1 MATQATGN
9 SKKSGAVMKRIPSF
23 ARRDGAADND
33 GGGALFASLNKE
45 NYKHQTDSNLARTPS
60 VDTPNNDNEEEGTP
74 NPLLSPGPTPY
85 WKTVEER
92 GGKTSP
98 RTTRSATKK
107 KLVSNML
114 ELEMMAGNHDDEE
127 EHTNSSDSSVAVTRL
142 ALFQP
147 PASSAFTNATPS
159 SYNNAS
165 ASRRQQ
171 HQREAERVR
180 QQKVRKAVDSAL
192 DEHALGIGG
201 FKRRNKKIKTQQ
213 LPAVDTTSSSDDANT
228 TTSNSDLQL
237 ERMQQIIQEQLTN
250 QDSTKLEQQIAKTAT
265 AERDA
270 QHHQS
275 RYQELELKYS
285 QLESRYNAR
294 EQELQSQYEKYE
306 QRMEAVNAQC
316 LERREVIA
324 RYEMQLEHYESKCGE
339 MEGRH
344 LQVCDGLRE
353 QLAKEK
359 EVGSERDRELM
370 VLKDERIAAEQKFQQ
385 VTGELTSVNEKL
397 REVTAR
403 NDELEAM
410 KINDSSSAG
419 EVQCHLLEL
428 QGKYNEVKE
437 ELRAAQLS
445 VESKSSKIAQLES
458 TIEKINERHDGRMKQ
473 LQESSAAEKSAV
485 NSQNAELL
493 SRLENQLQ
501 SVQQD
506 LENAREELKVAHVKM
521 EGMESLQT
529 KEATEDNHARE
540 VAMFKNK
547 INTLESRLR
556 DNEVELES
564 KLEATGALR
573 RELSVVKG
581 ENEDLSIEL
590 CNTKEELEV
599 AQQTANNTT
608 IQMNHQSEELQAE
621 LNAANDE
628 LTECR
633 LQLEE
638 IANENEGLVGRLEAT
653 ERGWEEAKVE
663 VQSAKERKI
672 QLEESLAVVS
682 NENNGLMEE
691 VSRARQ
697 DISNLQQ
704 QVSAMEEELAISQ
717 HEVSSLQQMKQAS
730 DAKMTELSSQLATLT
745 SHLQNA
751 QSKIQSLESQLKAKE
766 EYCDQFESLERKLVH
781 ENFVLNEIRRKLHNR
796 VIQLSGN
803 IRVFVRVRP
812 LIESE
817 KMLAIEDGK
826 KKSGSCSRPSS
837 AASSRPSSRGSL
849 SSVARGSSQPTET
862 TNVSP
867 FHFPAITDRSTTAKS
882 FGNTKS
888 PNATTYSDLTK
899 QTIELT
905 EPYKDRGGLNPR
917 QKKYRFGFD
926 RVYNPTND
934 QEDVWEGAQPLVQ
947 SAIDGFDV
955 CMFGTF
961 MLMCCLY
968 CVLLSLFKSYYIPY
982 YLSFFLNFLNNSL
995 RSGVLLTCPLPPA
1008 LFQLHCII
1016 SNSFAMPPPLLV
1028 ANRLDLERHT
1038 Q

>member
-1 MATQATGN
+1 
-9 SKKSGAVMKRIPSF
+9 
-23 ARRDGAADND
+23 
-33 GGGALFASLNKE
+33 
-45 NYKHQTDSNLARTPS
+45 
-60 VDTPNNDNEEEGTP
+60 
-74 NPLLSPGPTPY
+74 
-85 WKTVEER
+85 
-92 GGKTSP
+92 
-98 RTTRSATKK
+98 
-107 KLVSNML
+107 
-114 ELEMMAGNHDDEE
+114 
-127 EHTNSSDSSVAVTRL
+127 
-142 ALFQP
+142 
-147 PASSAFTNATPS
+147 
-159 SYNNAS
+159 
-165 ASRRQQ
+165 
-171 HQREAERVR
+171 
-180 QQKVRKAVDSAL
+180 
-192 DEHALGIGG
+192 
-201 FKRRNKKIKTQQ
+201 
-213 LPAVDTTSSSDDANT
+213 
-228 TTSNSDLQL
+228 
-237 ERMQQIIQEQLTN
+237 
-250 QDSTKLEQQIAKTAT
+250 
-265 AERDA
+265 
-270 QHHQS
+270 
-275 RYQELELKYS
+275 
-285 QLESRYNAR
+285 
-294 EQELQSQYEKYE
+294 
-306 QRMEAVNAQC
+306 
-316 LERREVIA
+316 
-324 RYEMQLEHYESKCGE
+324 

-370 VLKDERIAAEQKFQQ
+370 VMKDERIAAEQKFQQ

-458 TIEKINERHDGRMKQ
+458 TIEKINEQHDGRMKQ

-564 KLEATGALR
+564 KLEETGALR

-581 ENEDLSIEL
+581 ENEDLSMEL
-590 CNTKEELEV
+590 CNTKEEL
-599 AQQTANNTT
+599 
-608 IQMNHQSEELQAE
+608 
-621 LNAANDE
+621 
-628 LTECR
+628 
-633 LQLEE
+633 
-638 IANENEGLVGRLEAT
+638 
-653 ERGWEEAKVE
+653 
-663 VQSAKERKI
+663 
-672 QLEESLAVVS
+672 
-682 NENNGLMEE
+682 
-691 VSRARQ
+691 
-697 DISNLQQ
+697 
-704 QVSAMEEELAISQ
+704 
-717 HEVSSLQQMKQAS
+717 
-730 DAKMTELSSQLATLT
+730 
-745 SHLQNA
+745 
-751 QSKIQSLESQLKAKE
+751 E

-817 KMLAIEDGK
+817 KI
-826 KKSGSCSRPSS
+826 
-837 AASSRPSSRGSL
+837 
-849 SSVARGSSQPTET
+849 
-862 TNVSP
+862 
-867 FHFPAITDRSTTAKS
+867 
-882 FGNTKS
+882 
-888 PNATTYSDLTK
+888 DLTK

-955 CMFGTF
+955 CMFAYGQTGSGKTHTMIGDEANRGLIPRAVEMIF
-961 MLMCCLY
+961 ANKREIESKSDGDITVKVGVELLEIY
-968 CVLLSLFKSYYIPY
+968 NEEVRDLLSNESGSDGKLVKINVNGHEAVGNILATAESKEDIEGILNIAQKRRCVKATKSNSESSRSHLLFTIHFDVSSTTREGVDRNGVLHIIDLAGSERLNKSGSHGALLTEAQHINKSLSALSLVIEKLQAKSEHIPFRDSKLT
-982 YLSFFLNFLNNSL
+982 YLLRNSL
-995 RSGVLLTCPLPPA
+995 GGDSKTLAIVCCSSHQVH
-1008 LFQLHCII
+1008 FQESMNSIRFAAKASKVELKEGNQI
-1016 SNSFAMPPPLLV
+1016 SV
-1028 ANRLDLERHT
+1028 
-1038 Q
+1038 